1 MLKERNNNT
10 LSRIMNDDLALLNQG
25 TQYRN
30 LPANLVQGGITRRFG
45 TVTTIYQGTDL
56 EQ

>member
-1 MLKERNNNT
+1 
-10 LSRIMNDDLALLNQG
+10 MNDDLALLNEG

-45 TVTTIYQGTDL
+45 TVTTIYQGTDF